1 MSLGGP
7 TRRCMPYA
15 KKPRQTQMRE
25 VRERTLDNKSKRIMV
40 IAGTAFA
47 AALIVIIIAVEA
59 VGDLTRK
66 KVDTSEGLQII
77 EHAEAAEVTAIET
90 KIQNLEEQE
99 KKEEEAEDT
108 RSIKEIF
115 TSAVVMGDS
124 ITAGFSEYDI
134 LNASSVVAEIG
145 AGLDGLGE
153 QIKKLKE
160 INPQV
165 VFLSY
170 GMNDILSTQGDT
182 DLFIE
187 NYKSVIKELQKEVPN
202 TKIFVNSIFPVSRQ
216 EREREPAFQ
225 QLDEYNKVLRE
236 MCDKQQIAYV
246 DNTELVSEQYYEEDG
261 VHFKPD
267 FYPIW
272 AKRMAEVASL

>member
-1 MSLGGP
+1 MD
-7 TRRCMPYA
+7 
-15 KKPRQTQMRE
+15 KK
-25 VRERTLDNKSKRIMV
+25 LDNKNKRIIV
-40 IAGTAFA
+40 IASLVFA
-47 AALIVIIIAVEA
+47 GALFVIIMAVE
-59 VGDLTRK
+59 GIGGLTRK
-66 KVDTSEGLQII
+66 KVDITEGLQII
-77 EHAEAAEVTAIET
+77 EQAEAAEVTAIET

-99 KKEEEAEDT
+99 KKEAEAEDT

-145 AGLDGLGE
+145 AGLEGTEE
-153 QIKKLKE
+153 QIGKVKE

-170 GMNDILSTQGDT
+170 GMNDMLSTQGDT
-182 DLFIE
+182 DTFIN
-187 NYKSVIKELQKEVPN
+187 NYKAMIKKLQKEVPN

-216 EREREPAFQ
+216 EREREPVFE
-225 QLDEYNKVLRE
+225 QLDIYNEALRE

-246 DNTELVSEQYYEEDG
+246 DNTELVSERYYEEDG

-267 FYPIW
+267 FYPVW
-272 AKRMAEVASL
+272 AERMAEVAAL

>member
-1 MSLGGP
+1 
-7 TRRCMPYA
+7 
-15 KKPRQTQMRE
+15 
-25 VRERTLDNKSKRIMV
+25 MV
-40 IAGTAFA
+40 IAGAAFA
-47 AALIVIIIAVEA
+47 GALIVMIIAVEA
-59 VGDLTRK
+59 IGSLTRK
-66 KVDTSEGLQII
+66 KVDTTEGLQII
-77 EHAEAAEVTAIET
+77 EQAEAAEVTAIET

-99 KKEEEAEDT
+99 KKEAETEAEDT

-134 LNASSVVAEIG
+134 LNASSVVAKIG
-145 AGLDGLGE
+145 AGLEGMEEEIG
-153 QIKKLKE
+153 KVKE
-160 INPQV
+160 LNPQV

-182 DLFIE
+182 DTFVDH
-187 NYKSVIKELQKEVPN
+187 YKSVIKQMQKEVPN

-216 EREREPAFQ
+216 EREREPVFG
-225 QLDEYNKVLRE
+225 QLDTYNEALRE
-236 MCDKQQIAYV
+236 MCDQQQIAYV

-272 AKRMAEVASL
+272 ARRMAEVASL

>member
-1 MSLGGP
+1 MIASL
-7 TRRCMPYA
+7 
-15 KKPRQTQMRE
+15 
-25 VRERTLDNKSKRIMV
+25 
-40 IAGTAFA
+40 AFA
-47 AALIVIIIAVEA
+47 CALFVIIMAVE
-59 VGDLTRK
+59 GIGSLTRK
-66 KVDTSEGLQII
+66 RVDITEGLQII
-77 EHAEAAEVTAIET
+77 EQAEAAEVTAIET

-99 KKEEEAEDT
+99 KKEAEVEDT

-145 AGLDGLGE
+145 AGLEGTED
-153 QIKKLKE
+153 QIGKVKE

-182 DLFIE
+182 DTFIN
-187 NYKSVIKELQKEVPN
+187 NYKAVIKELQKEVPN

-216 EREREPAFQ
+216 EREREPIFE
-225 QLDEYNKVLRE
+225 QLDLYNEALRE

-246 DNTELVSEQYYEEDG
+246 DNTELVSERYYEEDG

-267 FYPIW
+267 FYPVW
-272 AKRMAEVASL
+272 ADRMAEVAAL